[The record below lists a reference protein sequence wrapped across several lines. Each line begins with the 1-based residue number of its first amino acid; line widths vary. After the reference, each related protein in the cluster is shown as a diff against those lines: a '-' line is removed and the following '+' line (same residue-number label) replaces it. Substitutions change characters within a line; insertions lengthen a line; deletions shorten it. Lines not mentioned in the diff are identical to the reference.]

1 MRQKKVMEWKD
12 GMRIN
17 GYPVVDA
24 RRPLKGVEVT
34 PVDTRRGRSNDPRKC
49 PSSLAIKR
57 HCDAE
62 DVLTF
67 DSRTYVKKK
76 NENDYKRYETPPAI
90 RAELISL
97 DRGGGFQPG
106 TYNIPT
112 VPSPIKQV
120 MYRKKRQ
127 LNIQISNLK
136 SKPRKPRA
144 YRHMS
149 LRGRAF
155 GVDPT

>member
-1 MRQKKVMEWKD
+1 LKGIQVTD
-12 GMRIN
+12 G
-17 GYPVVDA
+17 DA
-24 RRPLKGVEVT
+24 RRG
-34 PVDTRRGRSNDPRKC
+34 RGNDPRKC
-49 PSSLAIKR
+49 PASLAIKR
-57 HCDAE
+57 YCDAE

-67 DSRTYVKKK
+67 DSRLYVKKK

-112 VPSPIKQV
+112 VPAPIKQAL
-120 MYRKKRQ
+120 YRRTRQ
-127 LNIQISNLK
+127 LNIKISG
-136 SKPRKPRA
+136 KPQKPRA

-155 GVDPT
+155 GIEK